1 MKEITKDVL
10 QGFRQSY
17 ASNKEAQVLQ
27 SALAKTDMADLAY
40 VPTAGAKLKG
50 AFSVEVFDPGDYGPT
65 EIGALLALCGPQYP
79 PGKGGRNLPVGCV

>member
-50 AFSVEVFDPGDYGPT
+50 AFSVEVLTRGITPNRNR
-65 EIGALLALCGPQYP
+65 GAAGSLP
-79 PGKGGRNLPVGCV
+79 PSISFGKGGRNLPVGCV

>member
-40 VPTAGAKLKG
+40 VPTAGAK
-50 AFSVEVFDPGDYGPT
+50 
-65 EIGALLALCGPQYP
+65 
-79 PGKGGRNLPVGCV
+79 